1 MQITIVIT
9 LAQRTLC
16 VDLMFAEEAIIGSC
30 MSFLSFSG
38 QFVRTEKIVIDGILT
53 KFYTLNVLSLNIK
66 IIVIIVYVREV

>member
-16 VDLMFAEEAIIGSC
+16 VDLMFAC
-30 MSFLSFSG
+30 LSFLSFSG
-38 QFVRTEKIVIDGILT
+38 QFVRTEKIVIDEILT